1 MPLFH
6 HNDTHSGAKMTKKK
20 KFGIFLIAFVALVRL
35 DFYVADKVDN
45 EMYATLLAN
54 IDERVAS
61 AELDF
66 DGPRRQGCMIGRIYV
81 IYAYQTCFFL
91 SKGPVFGNRP
101 FFDYMY
107 HGPVAASLLYNKT
120 EDSLYFIES
129 YLGRHLRTIYF
140 SGDSE

>member
-20 KFGIFLIAFVALVRL
+20 KFFIFLIAFIALIKL
-35 DFYVADKVDN
+35 DFYVADKVDK

-81 IYAYQTCFFL
+81 IYAYQTCFFR
-91 SKGPVFGNRP
+91 SYGPVLGLRP
-101 FFDYMY
+101 SFEYRY
-107 HGPVAASLLYNKT
+107 HGPVAASLLFNKT

-129 YLGRHLRTIYF
+129 YLGRPLRTIYV
-140 SGDSE
+140 SGDGE